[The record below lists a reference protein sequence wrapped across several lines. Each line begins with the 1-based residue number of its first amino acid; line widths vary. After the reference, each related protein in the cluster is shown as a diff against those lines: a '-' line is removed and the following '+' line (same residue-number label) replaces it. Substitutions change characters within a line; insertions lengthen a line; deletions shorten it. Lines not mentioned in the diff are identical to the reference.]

1 MKVVVADDELVA
13 RKRITRLLEA
23 MPGVTVVASVASGE
37 EALAA
42 TTEHRPD
49 VLVLDISM
57 AGISGLEARAL
68 LPAGGPAVIFVTA
81 HAEHAVEAFE
91 LGVVDYVLKPVTAAR
106 LAKALERVRERRP
119 IDRLPIKTRTGIVL
133 VDPQAVVYAAFD
145 GTLVTIVTAHE
156 SLVSTLTL
164 AELAEKLPHL
174 ERVDR
179 RHLLDVR
186 EIARLEPQDTG
197 GYIAVT
203 KSGAR
208 VPVSR
213 QAGRD
218 LCARLGI

>member
-1 MKVVVADDELVA
+1 MKVIVADDEAGA
-13 RKRITRLLEA
+13 RKRVVRLLEA
-23 MPGVTVVASVASGE
+23 MPNVTVIASVASAE
-37 EALAA
+37 EALRAA
-42 TTEHRPD
+42 VEHRPD

-68 LPAGGPAVIFVTA
+68 LPDGGPAVIFVTA
-81 HAEHAVEAFE
+81 HAEHAVEAFD
-91 LGVVDYVLKPVTAAR
+91 LGVVDYVLKPVTAQR
-106 LAKALERVRERRP
+106 LAKALERVPVKPER
-119 IDRLPIKTRTGIVL
+119 LAVKTRAGIVL
-133 VDPQAVVYAAFD
+133 VEPSAVIYAAFD
-145 GTLVTIVTAHE
+145 GTLVTIVTASE
-156 SLVSTLTL
+156 SLVTTFTL
-164 AELAEKLPHL
+164 AELEEKLPAL

-179 RHLLDVR
+179 RHLLNPA

>member
-1 MKVVVADDELVA
+1 MKVIVADDELVA
-13 RKRITRLLEA
+13 RKRVTRLLEA
-23 MPGVTVVASVASGE
+23 MPNVVVVASVASGE

-42 TTEHRPD
+42 AAAHEPD

-81 HAEHAVEAFE
+81 HAEHAVEAFD

-106 LAKALERVRERRP
+106 LAKALERVQQRP
-119 IDRLPIKTRTGIVL
+119 VDRLPIKTRNGIVL
-133 VDPQAVVYAAFD
+133 VDPQTVIYAAFD
-145 GTLVTIVTAHE
+145 GALVTIVTATE
-156 SLVSTLTL
+156 SLTSTLTL

-186 EIARLEPQDTG
+186 AIARLEPQDTG
-197 GYIAVT
+197 GYVAVT
-203 KSGAR
+203 KTGAR

-218 LCARLGI
+218 LCARLGV